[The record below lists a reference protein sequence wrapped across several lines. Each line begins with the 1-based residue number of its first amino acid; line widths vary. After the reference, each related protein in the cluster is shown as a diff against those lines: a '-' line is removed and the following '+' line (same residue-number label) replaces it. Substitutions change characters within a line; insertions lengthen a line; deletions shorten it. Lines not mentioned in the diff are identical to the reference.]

1 VTSGQGGIHRARGG
15 SRTGQHRGSL
25 RSQWHGLAPRR
36 QPHRPTG
43 RRQPHRPAPRRPSR
57 CWAVVL
63 ALAAALT
70 VAGCGQAGQG
80 APVAPRAMSVSSE
93 AFFSQNI
100 LPQRYTC
107 HGARINPPLDW
118 SGAPAGTKSLA
129 VIVDD
134 SSAPITP
141 FIYWLVFDIQPGTTD
156 IQEDAVPIG
165 ARQALNSADT
175 AAYDPPCPGGH
186 SHSYRFTVYAL
197 NRTLTLPNG
206 APLLEVWT
214 EIADATIGRG
224 RIAVLGY
231 P

>member
-1 VTSGQGGIHRARGG
+1 VTSGQDGIHRARGG
-15 SRTGQHRGSL
+15 SRTGQPRGGS
-25 RSQWHGLAPRR
+25 PRR
-36 QPHRPTG
+36 QPHRPAE
-43 RRQPHRPAPRRPSR
+43 RRRAARRPSR
-57 CWAVVL
+57 WGAAVL
-63 ALAAALT
+63 ALVAALT
-70 VAGCGQAGQG
+70 LAGCGQAGQG
-80 APVAPRAMSVSSE
+80 APVAPRTMSVTSE
-93 AFFSQNI
+93 AFSQNV

-118 SGAPAGTKSLA
+118 SGAPADTKSLA
-129 VIVDD
+129 LIVDD

-141 FIYWLVFDIQPGTTD
+141 YIYWLVFDIQPGTTD
-156 IQEDAVPIG
+156 IQEDALPTG

-206 APLLEVWT
+206 APLQEVWT
-214 EIADATIGRG
+214 AIADATIGRG
-224 RIAVLGY
+224 RIVVTGY

>member
-1 VTSGQGGIHRARGG
+1 VTSGQSEIHRRRG
-15 SRTGQHRGSL
+15 
-25 RSQWHGLAPRR
+25 PRR
-36 QPHRPTG
+36 VS
-43 RRQPHRPAPRRPSR
+43 HRPAGPSR
-57 CWAVVL
+57 HWAVVL
-63 ALAAALT
+63 ALATALT

-80 APVAPRAMSVSSE
+80 APVAPRTMSVGSE
-93 AFFSQNI
+93 AFSPSQNI

-107 HGARINPPLDW
+107 HGAGINPPLDW

-129 VIVDD
+129 LIVDD

-156 IQEDAVPIG
+156 IQEDALPTG
-165 ARQALNSADT
+165 ARQALNSAHT
-175 AAYDPPCPGGH
+175 ATYDPPCPSGH
-186 SHSYRFTVYAL
+186 SHWYRFTVYAL

-214 EIADATIGRG
+214 AIANAAIGRG
-224 RIAVLGY
+224 RTAAMGY

>member
-1 VTSGQGGIHRARGG
+1 MTSGQGGIHRARGG
-15 SRTGQHRGSL
+15 NRMRQPRGGSRTGQPRGGSRTGQYRGS
-25 RSQWHGLAPRR
+25 P
-36 QPHRPTG
+36 
-43 RRQPHRPAPRRPSR
+43 RPSR

-63 ALAAALT
+63 ALATALT

-80 APVAPRAMSVSSE
+80 APVAPRMMSVSSE
-93 AFFSQNI
+93 AFSQNI

-118 SGAPAGTKSLA
+118 SGAPANTKSLA
-129 VIVDD
+129 LIVDD

-156 IQEDAVPIG
+156 IQEDALPTG

-175 AAYDPPCPGGH
+175 AAYGPPCPSGH
-186 SHSYRFTVYAL
+186 SHWYRFTVYAL

-214 EIADATIGRG
+214 AIADATIGRG
-224 RIAVLGY
+224 RIAVIGY